1 VSSLKPEDRNVVSR
15 VYSGLVEWKKTI
27 NVIGMVNNDIT
38 TDKGAGK
45 SPSL

>member
-1 VSSLKPEDRNVVSR
+1 VASLKPEDGNVVSR
-15 VYSGLVEWKKTI
+15 IFGGIVERKKKI
-27 NVIGMVNNDIT
+27 NVIGTVNNDII

>member
-1 VSSLKPEDRNVVSR
+1 VALFKPDDRNTMSR
-15 VYSGLVEWKKTI
+15 ILFRDCRAEEKI

>member
-1 VSSLKPEDRNVVSR
+1 VVSR
-15 VYSGLVEWKKTI
+15 IFSGIIERKKKI

-38 TDKGAGK
+38 TDKGTGK